1 MTVRLQPVD
10 LSKSGWT
17 PTTLDA
23 ANAEVGIGKDTGLLS
38 TPIEKLTSV
47 SVEGTGA
54 FDVLMRATKLHLTE
68 EYEANRITG
77 NEYATVYLGALTAV
91 LQTSI
96 QFLLNEQ
103 QAHQIVAEVGLLRQK
118 TVTELAQTD
127 DNIPIGLGF
136 NHIPKE
142 AAGIP
147 PVTVIGAP

>member
-1 MTVRLQPVD
+1 MRRWGLGKIPAYSPPPV
-10 LSKSGWT
+10 
-17 PTTLDA
+17 
-23 ANAEVGIGKDTGLLS
+23 
-38 TPIEKLTSV
+38 EKLTSV
-47 SVEGTGA
+47 SVNGTGA

-68 EYEANRITG
+68 EYEGGRITG
-77 NEYATVYLGALTAV
+77 NEYATVYLGALAAV

-127 DNIPIGLGF
+127 DNIPVGLGF
-136 NHIPKE
+136 NYVPKE
-142 AAGIP
+142 AVAIP